1 MRLLSRPFPDKRSLC
16 SDWQLMNCSSKKTL
30 LGADVTQPP
39 IKVSTWHVMYCL
51 LFLVAQPLDRLSFVN
66 LALFFLYSYCLS
78 LSANFSFLS
87 FSTIENNPPPTIPTW
102 LHFLLMD
109 CVIRWWLKAQRI
121 PAARESELGWR
132 VFFLLRG
139 LSFFFLSVYLWLLI
153 SWIWI
158 LESEM
163 TKYQSI
169 EKRWVIVW
177 NYFHISYSF

>member
-1 MRLLSRPFPDKRSLC
+1 MNNRMDWWAILLLSNQRNSTTKCAYSVDHFPTNVHFVLIDS
-16 SDWQLMNCSSKKTL
+16 WWIAQLRRRCVA

-66 LALFFLYSYCLS
+66 LALFFLYSCLS

-87 FSTIENNPPPTIPTW
+87 FSTIDNNPPPTIPTW

-121 PAARESELGWR
+121 PAACESELGWR
-132 VFFLLRG
+132 VFFIEEKITWII
-139 LSFFFLSVYLWLLI
+139 FFSY
-153 SWIWI
+153 
-158 LESEM
+158 
-163 TKYQSI
+163 
-169 EKRWVIVW
+169 R
-177 NYFHISYSF
+177 HICD